1 MAEKKYSHV
10 VALKKAEKE
19 AFLHVEAYPTKDATF
34 EEKEV
39 RGELRKI
46 ANFKVVL
53 DNADKK
59 LSYATG
65 IEIPANE
72 KGVNFLSVSL
82 WGKTAERAMKV
93 IKKGNFISLTGILK
107 VTEKDGYQ
115 NLNFTAE
122 DFSVIRFKDGGK
134 DKSTEKQPESETVP
148 PETNTGLNVQDD
160 DLPF

>member
-10 VALKKAEKE
+10 VALKKAEQE
-19 AFLHVEAYPTKDATF
+19 AFLHVEAFPTKDATI

-39 RGELRKI
+39 RGERRKV
-46 ANFKVVL
+46 ANVRIVL

-65 IEIPANE
+65 VEITANE
-72 KGVNFLSVSL
+72 NGVNFLNVSF
-82 WGKTAERAMKV
+82 WGKTAERAMQV
-93 IKKGNFISLTGILK
+93 VKKGNLISLTGVLK

-134 DKSTEKQPESETVP
+134 GKSAEKQPETVP